1 MKNFMFTV
9 LNAEI
14 PVMNIVVN
22 ALMAVQYVVRLSV
35 KRVV

>member
-9 LNAEI
+9 QNAEI
-14 PVMNIVVN
+14 PVMNIVVK
-22 ALMAVQYVVRLSV
+22 ALMAVHYVVRLSV